1 MDVSTHYNKHR
12 PRQSETSKEMLGIR
26 NFHNFVKAKLL
37 ASACSTTVP
46 HARMLDLCCGNGGDI
61 TKLKHNDIN
70 EYIGMDI
77 ANQAVERAL
86 QKLSEHPEV
95 KGDVLTFNA
104 FSVTAGNMLQN
115 MKPFDIVSCQ
125 FAIHY
130 AFSDERTARTFIQNV
145 AFSLRVGGSFII
157 TVPDFYHLAKSK
169 KLLGKKFG
177 DEIYSV
183 KFASHEEIQ
192 DFGTAYEFS
201 FKGAV
206 ENLTEFVV
214 NPGVLISLCKEVGMQ
229 LVESKNFS
237 EYATHKGESLWTRM
251 GVTYNE
257 VSRIYR
263 TYHFKMEQFDSDDW
277 F

>member
-1 MDVSTHYNKHR
+1 MDVSAHYNKHR
-12 PRQSETSKEMLGIR
+12 KRNETSKEMIGIR
-26 NFHNFVKAKLL
+26 NFHNFVKARLI
-37 ASACSTTVP
+37 SDACSTTVP
-46 HARMLDLCCGNGGDI
+46 HARYLDLCCGNGGDI
-61 TKLKHNDIN
+61 SKLRHNDIK

-77 ANQAVERAL
+77 ANQAIERAS
-86 QKLSEHPEV
+86 QKLSDQSEI
-95 KGDVLTFNA
+95 KGDVIAFNA
-104 FSVTAGNMLQN
+104 FSVMAGHMLEK
-115 MKPFDIVSCQ
+115 MRSFDIVSCQ

-130 AFSDERTARTFIQNV
+130 AFSDERTARTFIQNI
-145 AFSLRVGGSFII
+145 ALSLRVGGSFIL
-157 TVPDFYHLAKSK
+157 TVPDYDHLSKSK

-183 KFASHEEIQ
+183 SFASSDDLK
-192 DFGTAYEFS
+192 DFGSAYEFS

-206 ENLTEFVV
+206 ENLTEYVV
-214 NPGVLISLCKEVGMQ
+214 KPEVLISLCKEVGMQ

-237 EYATHKGESLWTRM
+237 EYAVHNTDPLWVRM

-263 TYHFKMEQFDSDDW
+263 TYHFQMEQFNSDDW